1 MLVLLVL
8 DWHYTLEL
16 CKDLTKWFVNNICKN
31 IQSSSMRHT
40 DNNFFSSEFH
50 ETIHAAF
57 HTWNERLTTFKTK
70 SLHGIEFLLQK
81 VGKAICPKKSIE
93 DMYFGLIRKWLELS
107 ELKFV
112 PDPVALLPVLNVHV
126 LNTNVSTI
134 GLSEGVIDFT

>member
-1 MLVLLVL
+1 
-8 DWHYTLEL
+8 
-16 CKDLTKWFVNNICKN
+16 
-31 IQSSSMRHT
+31 MRHA
-40 DNNFFSSEFH
+40 DNNFFSTELH
-50 ETIHAAF
+50 ETVHAAL

-93 DMYFGLIRKWLELS
+93 DMYFCFIRKWFELS

-126 LNTNVSTI
+126 LNTNVFTI
-134 GLSEGVIDFT
+134 SFSEGVIYLT